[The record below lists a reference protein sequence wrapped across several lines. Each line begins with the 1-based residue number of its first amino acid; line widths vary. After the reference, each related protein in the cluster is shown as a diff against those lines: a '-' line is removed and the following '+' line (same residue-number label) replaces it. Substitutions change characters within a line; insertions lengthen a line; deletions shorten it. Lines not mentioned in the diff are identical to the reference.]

1 VADQIALRRIG
12 FALSG
17 IAAIVVAVAAF
28 TVSASLGV
36 L

>member
-1 VADQIALRRIG
+1 MALRRIG

-17 IAAIVVAVAAF
+17 IVAIVVAVAAI

>member
-1 VADQIALRRIG
+1 MADQMALRRIG

-17 IAAIVVAVAAF
+17 IVAIAVAVAAI